1 MAAILARRAWGMIMT
16 AMMFRVGLLRFR
28 ARSIHADGRRD
39 AAMLHAMR
47 KTFRGEGDRHQK
59 SQKATEEE
67 AQDLHHNET
76 I

>member
-16 AMMFRVGLLRFR
+16 AMMFSVGLRFR
-28 ARSIHADGRRD
+28 ARGIHADGGPD

-47 KTFRGEGDRHQK
+47 EAFRGEGDRHKK

-67 AQDLHHNET
+67 AQELHHNGS